1 MIPLRHFV
9 LSALVCLVSATA
21 LAEDLGAKAP
31 GFAIDQDGREQ
42 LKAIA
47 RQKVDQGAF
56 EAYKKEFI
64 KRNLDAIKNPAPLG
78 IKTAYGQRTELK
90 EARYVMPAD
99 VKDQNGR
106 IVARR
111 GTVIEPIKISPLQA
125 GLLFIDG
132 RDEAQIQYALR
143 AYRAAPLK
151 IILVAGSA
159 FDLRVRFKDLIINGS
174 KTVPFYFDQ
183 RAMILRQL
191 NSLYRIDINSVPALL
206 TQDGGKLRLDFGMV
220 N

>member
-111 GTVIEPIKISPLQA
+111 GTVIEPLKISPLQA

-132 RDEAQIQYALR
+132 RDEAQIQYALK

-206 TQDGGKLRLDFGMV
+206 TQEGGKLRLDFGMV

>member
-9 LSALVCLVSATA
+9 LSAFVCVVSATG
-21 LAEDLGAKAP
+21 LAEDLGSKAP
-31 GFAIDQDGREQ
+31 GFAIDQDGRDQ

-47 RQKVDQGAF
+47 RQKVEQGAF

-111 GTVIEPIKISPLQA
+111 GTVIEPLKISPLQG

-206 TQDGGKLRLDFGMV
+206 TQEGGKLRLDFGMV

>member
-47 RQKVDQGAF
+47 RQKVDQGTF

-206 TQDGGKLRLDFGMV
+206 TQEGGKLRLDFGMV

>member
-1 MIPLRHFV
+1 MIPLRHFA

-31 GFAIDQDGREQ
+31 EFAIDQDGREQ

-111 GTVIEPIKISPLQA
+111 GTVIEPLKISPLQG

-132 RDEAQIQYALR
+132 RDEAQIQYALK

-151 IILVAGSA
+151 IVLVAGSA

-206 TQDGGKLRLDFGMV
+206 TQEGGKVRLDFGMV

>member
-151 IILVAGSA
+151 IILVAGSP

-174 KTVPFYFDQ
+174 KTVPFYYDQ

-206 TQDGGKLRLDFGMV
+206 TQEGGKLRLDFGMV

>member
-31 GFAIDQDGREQ
+31 EFAIDQDGREQ

-47 RQKVDQGAF
+47 IQKVDQGAF

-111 GTVIEPIKISPLQA
+111 GTVIEPINISPLQA

-132 RDEAQIQYALR
+132 RDEAQVQYALK

-151 IILVAGSA
+151 IVLVAGSA

-206 TQDGGKLRLDFGMV
+206 TQEGGKVRLDFGMV

>member
-206 TQDGGKLRLDFGMV
+206 TQEGGKLRLDFGMV

>member
-1 MIPLRHFV
+1 MIPLHHFV

-191 NSLYRIDINSVPALL
+191 NSLYRIDINTVPALL
-206 TQDGGKLRLDFGMV
+206 TQEGGKVRLDFGMV